1 MRNEMI
7 RGKAAHVLDRL
18 DPRNGRLAITSTFFT
33 NSILMYSCEPED
45 LQHLLCPGIDV
56 DVIGGRG
63 HLAVAFVDQ
72 RDFRPRGFPRWAG
85 RDFFMVEYLAFVTYE
100 SSDGRQMPGLYLLQS
115 DTPSTLAC
123 IGSRG
128 FSHYRFRKIDLT
140 INETAEAR
148 RFTSTKAG
156 IEVAI
161 SLDTETETETDR
173 SEEPWA
179 HYGQLSKP
187 RSFNFQHLKR
197 SNATLVIR
205 GVLKGWTPLPATVLT
220 SDVAAVDE
228 LGITFDE
235 PPKAIEVDNVE
246 YLWRNSRIDT

>member
-1 MRNEMI
+1 MI

-18 DPRNGRLAITSTFFT
+18 DPRNGRLAIASTFFT
-33 NSILMYSCEPED
+33 NSILMYSCEPDD
-45 LQHLLCPGIDV
+45 LQRLLCPGIDV

-100 SSDGRQMPGLYLLQS
+100 SSDGRQMRGLYLLQS

-123 IGSRG
+123 IGSRV

-140 INETAEAR
+140 INETDTTR
-148 RFTSTKAG
+148 RFTSTKAR
-156 IEVAI
+156 IDVAI
-161 SLDTETETETDR
+161 SLDTDTDTDTDTDG

-179 HYGQLSKP
+179 DYGQLSKP

-205 GVLKGWTPLPATVLT
+205 GVLKGWTPRPATVLT
-220 SDVAAVDE
+220 SDIAAVEE
-228 LGITFDE
+228 LGINFDG